1 MIPDCIAIITGA
13 GGSGCGRAIARR
25 FAKDGAAVVASDI
38 NEHGGHETVRLIEGA
53 GGRAVFFRADVRDEQ
68 QVRDLIGFG
77 EQTYGRVTV
86 LVNNASGPFRRGDE
100 TEYWA
105 DTVQT
110 EFLGALYATRHAIE
124 AMRRSGGGA
133 IVNIASISGLWHG
146 RRFPGEAPAYDA
158 AKVAM
163 IRLTTSLEGLAAKD
177 GIRVNCLAP
186 GWIATDGPRQY
197 WESLTPTQRIERGVP
212 SRLLSVADVSNATIH
227 LATDRTL
234 AGRVLLWWSEGHPRL
249 IRRGDRGYKDADE
262 IVFQSAS

>member
-1 MIPDCIAIITGA
+1 MIPDCIAIVTGA
-13 GGSGCGRAIARR
+13 GGSGCGRAIAKR
-25 FAKDGAAVVASDI
+25 FATEGAAVVASDI

-53 GGRAVFFRADVRDEQ
+53 GGRAVFFRADIRDEQ

-77 EQTYGRVTV
+77 EQIYGRVTV
-86 LVNNASGPFRRGDE
+86 LVYNASGPFRPGDE
-100 TEYWA
+100 TEYWS
-105 DTVQT
+105 DTVQI

-124 AMRRSGGGA
+124 AMRRGGGGA

-146 RRFPGEAPAYDA
+146 RRFPAGAPAYDA

-197 WESLTPTQRIERGVP
+197 WESLTPTQRIEREVP
-212 SRLLSVADVSNATIH
+212 SRLLSVDDVSNAVIR

-234 AGRVLLWWSEGHPRL
+234 AGRVLLWWSDDHPRL

-262 IVFQSAS
+262 IVLQSAS

>member
-1 MIPDCIAIITGA
+1 
-13 GGSGCGRAIARR
+13 
-25 FAKDGAAVVASDI
+25 
-38 NEHGGHETVRLIEGA
+38 VRLIEGA

-68 QVRDLIGFG
+68 QVCDLIAFG

-86 LVNNASGPFRRGDE
+86 LVNNAFAPFRPGDE

-105 DTVQT
+105 DTVRT
-110 EFLGALYATRHAIE
+110 EFLGALYATRYRIE

-133 IVNIASISGLWHG
+133 IINIASISGLWHG
-146 RRFPGEAPAYDA
+146 RRFPAAPGGAAAYDA

-212 SRLLSVADVSNATIH
+212 SRLLSCRRCIQCRDPSGNRSHARGSSSAVVV
-227 LATDRTL
+227 
-234 AGRVLLWWSEGHPRL
+234 GRPSSPDPAR
-249 IRRGDRGYKDADE
+249 
-262 IVFQSAS
+262 